1 MGSGIALARQL
12 TGYTRAE
19 LARAAGI
26 SEQTLLRVEMGVL
39 DPTPAILSSVSR
51 VLGVK
56 VIAMTTSED
65 ADVAALIANPNVE
78 YA

>member
-26 SEQTLLRVEMGVL
+26 SEQTLLRIEMGVS
-39 DPTPAILSSVSR
+39 DPTPAVLTSVSR
-51 VLGVK
+51 ALGVK
-56 VIAMTTSED
+56 VVAMTSPKD
-65 ADVAALIANPNVE
+65 ADVAALLAGPNVE